1 MISSH
6 KHSHKLTGIEQQHCI
21 SEAMQGDPGYGY
33 GGYGYGY
40 GYGGGTGGY
49 DMAGY
54 DSGGPYYGN
63 GGYPAAP
70 AAYDDPLAGRRQ
82 HDFPAPLTGLEFQPS
97 DTCPKNYVIF
107 DQTYDRS
114 RVMFHPSLAN
124 NFGSSGG
131 YDHHCYGFDQDY
143 ASKSAYYAGGDDG
156 GGCSIRQK
164 EDTDEIDALMS
175 SEDGEE
181 EDDVL
186 STGRTPG
193 CRAGGSPD
201 STCSSGGYGVSAG
214 ASGGRKHE
222 VTAGDGERKK
232 ERMKKMMR
240 TLKGIIP
247 GGDRMDTPAV
257 LDEAVRYLKSL
268 KVEVKKLGVRGSSS

>member
-1 MISSH
+1 
-6 KHSHKLTGIEQQHCI
+6 
-21 SEAMQGDPGYGY
+21 MQGDPGYGY
-33 GGYGYGY
+33 GGYGAGGYGGYGAGGY
-40 GYGGGTGGY
+40 GYDIAAANGGGGGY
-49 DMAGY
+49 YSATDR
-54 DSGGPYYGN
+54 
-63 GGYPAAP
+63 YPAAP
-70 AAYDDPLAGRRQ
+70 AAAYEEPLAGQRQ

-124 NFGSSGG
+124 NFGNPAGG
-131 YDHHCYGFDQDY
+131 YDYGNHCYGYDHQSY
-143 ASKSAYYAGGDDG
+143 PGESAYQYHGCGGDDG
-156 GGCSIRQK
+156 GGGVSVRQK

-175 SEDGEE
+175 TEDGDD

-201 STCSSGGYGVSAG
+201 STCSSGGYAG
-214 ASGGRKHE
+214 NSGGRKHE
-222 VTAGDGERKK
+222 TGGGEKKK
-232 ERMKKMMR
+232 ERMKKMVR

-247 GGDRMDTPAV
+247 GADRMDTPAV

-268 KVEVKKLGVRGSSS
+268 KVEVKKAGARGSSS